1 MTAGFPNLFTI
12 TGPGSPS
19 VLSNMVLAIEQHA
32 DWIADCL
39 TYLREQQLAT
49 IEATE
54 EAENEW
60 VWHVNEVAH
69 QTLYPRANSWYMGAN
84 VPGKPRVFL
93 PYIGGFGIYS
103 DKCNEVAE
111 KGYAGFSLSAE
122 LRAVNTGSLV

>member
-19 VLSNMVLAIEQHA
+19 VLSNMVVAIEQHC

-39 TYLREQQLAT
+39 TYLRGQQLAN

-60 VWHVNEVAH
+60 VAHVNEVANY
-69 QTLYPRANSWYMGAN
+69 TLYPRANSWYMGAN

-93 PYIGGFGIYS
+93 PYIGGFGVYS
-103 DKCNEVAE
+103 DKSNAVAE
-111 KGYAGFSLSAE
+111 KGYAGFALSAQY
-122 LRAVNTGSLV
+122 LAPAP